1 MADEATTM
9 VYTLILNPRE
19 KMPTKEAD
27 AKRFAHMV
35 HNELEDLMSKIA
47 NDEKEITID
56 GMTIDKTSTLGAMVI
71 NDKLSEIE
79 SKNTQNFSLLSEIR
93 RAEDSLRQILG

>member
-1 MADEATTM
+1 MSEETTM

-19 KMPTKEAD
+19 KMPAKEAD

-35 HNELEDLMSKIA
+35 HNELEDLMAQIA
-47 NDEKEITID
+47 SEEKEIVID
-56 GMTIDKTSTLGAMVI
+56 GTTIDKTSTLGAMII

>member
-1 MADEATTM
+1 
-9 VYTLILNPRE
+9 
-19 KMPTKEAD
+19 MPTKEAD

-35 HNELEDLMSKIA
+35 QNELEDLMAKIA
-47 NDEKEITID
+47 SDEKEITID
-56 GMTIDKTSTLGAMVI
+56 GTIIDKTSTLGALII